1 MLISHTL
8 TVEEETMKV
17 NNIKCSLQSS
27 KSIFDGELQQNK
39 KYKTC
44 IGNAILIVYGHSPLF
59 INMTGLKSM
68 EEIETTRKYI
78 EFVYEVKCKDLRVD
92 NIFYSFKGCQNIDI
106 NALYYYVRENFKE
119 KFVTDFNVEIFPG
132 LYMKSRIKGLPTLIL
147 FRTGSFTIIACKSI
161 DQVKEYC
168 AFVNDLF
175 YHFSK

>member
-8 TVEEETMKV
+8 SVEEETMKV
-17 NNIKCSLQSS
+17 NNIKCTLQSN
-27 KSIFDGELQQNK
+27 KSIFEGELQKNK

-44 IGNAILIVYGHSPLF
+44 IGNAIITVYGHSPLL

-68 EEIETTRKYI
+68 NEIETKRNYI
-78 EFVYEVKCKDLRVD
+78 ESIYKVKCKDLRID
-92 NIFYSFKGCQNIDI
+92 NIFYSFKDCQNIDM
-106 NALYYYVRENFKE
+106 NALYYYVRDNFKE

-147 FRTGSFTIIACKSI
+147 FRTGSFTIMACKSI

-175 YHFSK
+175 YLFSK

>member
-78 EFVYEVKCKDLRVD
+78 EFVYEVKCRDLRVD
-92 NIFYSFKGCQNIDI
+92 NIFYSFKGCQNIDLNI
-106 NALYYYVRENFKE
+106 VL
-119 KFVTDFNVEIFPG
+119 
-132 LYMKSRIKGLPTLIL
+132 L
-147 FRTGSFTIIACKSI
+147 C
-161 DQVKEYC
+161 
-168 AFVNDLF
+168 
-175 YHFSK
+175 